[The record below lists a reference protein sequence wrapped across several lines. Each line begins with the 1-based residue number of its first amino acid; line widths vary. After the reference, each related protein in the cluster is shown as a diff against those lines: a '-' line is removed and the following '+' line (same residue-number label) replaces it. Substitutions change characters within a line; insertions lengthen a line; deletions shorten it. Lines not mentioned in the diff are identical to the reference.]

1 MKLNICIKI
10 RNLKYSLHSFQE
22 FCIRDIKVSKGRYIF
37 VFLSF
42 EMYPCSKFNKKIF
55 KKSLKWYF
63 FLLRSLMFYT
73 VKSKTWSIRQAHLDG
88 SNSSILVDNIEEL
101 FSSHGMTI
109 DFANQQLYWVDHIKD
124 TIERININGK
134 NLNRNTITRVRN
146 ILIIWWG

>member
-1 MKLNICIKI
+1 MHKI
-10 RNLKYSLHSFQE
+10 RNLKYSLISFQE
-22 FCIRDIKVSKGRYIF
+22 FCIRDIKVSIQEPSKRRYILGF
-37 VFLSF
+37 SSF
-42 EMYPCSKFNKKIF
+42 EMLYPCSKSNKKNL
-55 KKSLKWYF
+55 KSLKWYF

-101 FSSHGMTI
+101 LGSHGMTI

>member
-1 MKLNICIKI
+1 
-10 RNLKYSLHSFQE
+10 
-22 FCIRDIKVSKGRYIF
+22 
-37 VFLSF
+37 
-42 EMYPCSKFNKKIF
+42 
-55 KKSLKWYF
+55 
-63 FLLRSLMFYT
+63 MFYT
-73 VKSKTWSIRQAHLDG
+73 VKSKTSSIRQAHLDG